1 MGWGA
6 STVATKYVH
15 QRLHEVLDMEDN
27 DNCDCIRKYKSQ
39 LCIALSQFYAEL
51 AENYYKD
58 TGQRIGDPH
67 D

>member
-6 STVATKYVH
+6 STVATKYVYK
-15 QRLHEVLDMEDN
+15 RLHEVLDMEGMEDN
-27 DNCDCIRKYKSQ
+27 DF
-39 LCIALSQFYAEL
+39 LCISLSQFYAEL

>member
-1 MGWGA
+1 MIDYFGWGA

-27 DNCDCIRKYKSQ
+27 DSMCY
-39 LCIALSQFYAEL
+39 ALSQFYSDL